1 MKILALETSTMMGSV
16 AIMDQ
21 EGLIAEYRLNIKSTH
36 SERLM
41 RTIDEVLKDSGL
53 ELKDLDGYAVSIGP
67 GSFTGLRIGIST
79 VKGLAFVTRKP
90 VAAIPT
96 LDALA
101 CNIPFSQYQ
110 ICPMLDA
117 RKKEVYTALYSI
129 SDDGNLSKRMDD
141 CVIRP
146 EIILKEIK
154 EPTVFLGE
162 GARIY
167 KEMISEG
174 LGQRAHFAPMS
185 KQLPSAVNVAELG
198 LMAFERGAFEEPA
211 NLVPKY
217 IRKSEAE
224 LKFSSESGVLS
235 HGEGCP

>member
-79 VKGLAFVTRKP
+79 VKGLAFVTGKP
-90 VAAIPT
+90 VASIPT

-101 CNIPFSQYQ
+101 CNISFSQYQ

-117 RKKEVYTALYSI
+117 RKKEVYTALYRL
-129 SDDGNLSKRMDD
+129 SDDGEISKLVDD

-162 GARIY
+162 GARMY
-167 KEMISEG
+167 KELISEG
-174 LGQRAHFAPMS
+174 LGHHAHFAPLS
-185 KQLPSAVNVAELG
+185 KQLPSAANVAELG
-198 LMAFERGAFEEPA
+198 LKAIRSGKTENPET
-211 NLVPKY
+211 LVPRY

-224 LKFSSESGVLS
+224 IKFNYEVKN
-235 HGEGCP
+235 EK